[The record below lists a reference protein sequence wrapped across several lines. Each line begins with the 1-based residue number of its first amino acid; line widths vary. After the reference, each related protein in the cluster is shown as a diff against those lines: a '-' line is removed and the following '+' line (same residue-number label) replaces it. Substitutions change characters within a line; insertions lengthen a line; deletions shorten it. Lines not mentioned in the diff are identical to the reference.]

1 MLFGI
6 NMSTRIGKDLAN
18 DIGLYESRF
27 KQKPFERFRQAH
39 RHSVPMDM
47 LKRKHPVR
55 IRTKGGAIGDDK
67 DMITFMPIEPFK
79 HL

>member
-18 DIGLYESRF
+18 DIGLYEPRF
-27 KQKPFERFRQAH
+27 EQEPFERFRQAH

-67 DMITFMPIEPFK
+67 DTIAFVPIEPFK